1 MRSKWSSGFKLG
13 FSSVAAVL
21 LVLEVDEKA
30 ERGPQVNERHLKT
43 DDDTD
48 AEADT
53 LDAFFL
59 PSKRAVRRGSHSPKL
74 DVGIDANALTDHHR
88 VAGENTLEAA
98 TRTSIVKKF
107 GEGFVPHRDNVTENG
122 FP

>member
-53 LDAFFL
+53 LDAFFYPARGRIVGAPIA
-59 PSKRAVRRGSHSPKL
+59 PSWM
-74 DVGIDANALTDHHR
+74 
-88 VAGENTLEAA
+88 
-98 TRTSIVKKF
+98 
-107 GEGFVPHRDNVTENG
+107 
-122 FP
+122 

>member
-1 MRSKWSSGFKLG
+1 MPTSQRETPEDGRRHRC
-13 FSSVAAVL
+13 
-21 LVLEVDEKA
+21 
-30 ERGPQVNERHLKT
+30 RGRYAGRL
-43 DDDTD
+43 
-48 AEADT
+48 
-53 LDAFFL
+53 FL

-98 TRTSIVKKF
+98 TRTLIVKKF
-107 GEGFVPHRDNVTENG
+107 GEGFVPYRDNVTESG